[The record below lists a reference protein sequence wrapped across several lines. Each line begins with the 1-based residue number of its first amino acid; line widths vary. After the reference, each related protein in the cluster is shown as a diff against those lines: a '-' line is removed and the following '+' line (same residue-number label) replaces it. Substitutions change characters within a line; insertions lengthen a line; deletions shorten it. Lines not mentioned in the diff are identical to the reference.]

1 MRELERAE
9 RMLRAQTSINRD
21 LTTELNDMQKRL
33 TGNTEELHGK
43 VVDLE
48 RTCVKCFF
56 GIYVCASSFKC
67 SA

>member
-48 RTCVKCFF
+48 RKCT
-56 GIYVCASSFKC
+56 
-67 SA
+67 

>member
-48 RTCVKCFF
+48 RTLHGGFIKTLRR
-56 GIYVCASSFKC
+56 
-67 SA
+67 